1 MVNNLFTTL
10 FLSLSLTA
18 SLSLFQHAKSYQPP
32 QTVPTLITSSY
43 LGNWIQ
49 IYGAPTNA
57 LFQGPGRCIAA
68 TYGLNQNNNT
78 ISVFNTQISKTTNAS
93 ESITGYAYQKNA
105 TDPGKLTVFL
115 DGVPIPTGAPYWVV
129 QLGPIINDAYQYSII
144 TTQSDISLWVLARN
158 LTDFFE
164 NYDEEVQSYLNANYP
179 HKYIEIDQTN
189 C

>member
-10 FLSLSLTA
+10 FLSLSL
-18 SLSLFQHAKSYQPP
+18 SLSLFQQAKSYQTP

-57 LFQGPGRCIAA
+57 LFQGPGTCIAA
-68 TYGLNQNNNT
+68 TYGLNQNNDT
-78 ISVFNTQISKTTNAS
+78 ISVFNSQKSSLTNATETIS
-93 ESITGYAYQKNA
+93 GYAIIKNE

-115 DGVPIPTGAPYWVV
+115 DGVPTPDGAPYWVV
-129 QLGPIINDAYQYSII
+129 QLGPIINEAYQYSII
-144 TTQSDISLWVLARN
+144 TTESDISLWVLARN

-164 NYDEEVQSYLNANYP
+164 NYDTDVQTYLNANYP
-179 HKYIEIDQTN
+179 HKVIQIDQTD